1 MNILYENTFYI
12 KKINMEKYNHE
23 INMEKYKYENSY
35 SFLWKCN
42 FWSFRNK

>member
-12 KKINMEKYNHE
+12 KK